1 VRIVFCEDEP
11 MIRRLVELALRGTG
25 HELRLVGDGDAAFA
39 LVRRWRP
46 DVLVTDVTM
55 PGMDGV
61 QLAAAVRADPDLS
74 DLRIVFTTASTL
86 PDHAEG
92 AIAVGDRTSYLGK
105 PFGPAALRALL
116 ASLDGTG

>member
-11 MIRRLVELALRGTG
+11 MIRKLVELALRGMG
-25 HELRLVGDGDAAFA
+25 HELRLVGDGVAALE

-46 DVLVTDVTM
+46 DVLVTDVAM

-61 QLAAAVRADPDLS
+61 QLAAAVRADPGLS
-74 DLRIVFTTASTL
+74 DLPIVFTTASTL

-92 AIAVGDRTSYLGK
+92 AIAVDGRTSYLGK
-105 PFGPAALRALL
+105 PFGPGALLAVL